1 MRIDECEACVAT
13 GLCVLSALL
22 AEPKRGGL
30 LERSGNRGRLG
41 LTETV
46 LDVGQLRVEDY
57 IEIHLLHL
65 EKQEQDVLVSAG
77 CYVEAHVGLASL
89 HHD

>member
-1 MRIDECEACVAT
+1 LRIEECEACVAT
-13 GLCVLSALL
+13 GLCALSALL
-22 AEPKRGGL
+22 AEHGGGL
-30 LERSGNRGRLG
+30 LERSGDRGRLG

-46 LDVGQLRVEDY
+46 LDVGQLRVEEY

-65 EKQEQDVLVSAG
+65 EKQEQDVLVRAG